1 MPDTGYGSPMFLRA
15 CRIVAA
21 YGQIDARQPRALR
34 AVWLRIWAGSPL
46 LMWYRLRLPS
56 IRIRLTASPAGR
68 MIGEHFAIRERGHW
82 KYRRAQGVLLLPAEF
97 SQYLRGRHRQAV
109 RTNVTHAR
117 SAGLTVKSCTVD
129 HWMPGRGDFRAAHI
143 APGPIE
149 KWMVLGP
156 NGGVVADSILSVD
169 EDVAL
174 LHGLVSS
181 SPNARWLL
189 HTAIVERLC
198 GNCSVLLVNSED
210 AYLMGTGNQHFQRL
224 LGYRIARLRFP
235 RPDRALLK
243 RSDGVPSLTEVDLQR
258 GPGRLAGLS
267 GVGAP
272 LPAIHPGAE
281 D

>member
-1 MPDTGYGSPMFLRA
+1 MFLRA

-21 YGQIDARQPRALR
+21 YGQIDGRQTGALR

-68 MIGEHFAIRERGHW
+68 MIGEHLAIRERGRW
-82 KYRRAQGVLLLPAEF
+82 KYRRAQGVLPLPADF

-109 RTNVTHAR
+109 RTNATHAR
-117 SAGLTVKSCTVD
+117 NAGLTIESCTID
-129 HWMPGRGDFRAAHI
+129 NWTPGRGDVRAAHI
-143 APGPIE
+143 SPGPIE
-149 KWMVLGP
+149 RWMVRDP

-181 SPNARWLL
+181 SSNARWLL

-198 GNCSVLLVNSED
+198 GHCSILLLNSED
-210 AYLMGTGNQHFQRL
+210 AYVMGTGTQHFQRL
-224 LGYRIARLRFP
+224 LGYRIARLRLPRSAGGLTKSMRSPTMRWRWTSTRTQPSNFP
-235 RPDRALLK
+235 PA
-243 RSDGVPSLTEVDLQR
+243 SR
-258 GPGRLAGLS
+258 G
-267 GVGAP
+267 
-272 LPAIHPGAE
+272 
-281 D
+281 